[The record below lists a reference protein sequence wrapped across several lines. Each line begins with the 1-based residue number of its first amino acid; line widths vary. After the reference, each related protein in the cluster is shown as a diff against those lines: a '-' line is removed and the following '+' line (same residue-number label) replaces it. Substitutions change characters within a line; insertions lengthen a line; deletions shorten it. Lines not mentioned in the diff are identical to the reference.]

1 MKKLFIS
8 LFILLVAQASFA
20 QAEKEVSK
28 KVATAFEKHFN
39 AGEYN
44 AIFEMFSPEMKTALP
59 LDQTLTFLTN
69 VKAQAGELKS
79 LTFIK
84 YEQGMVAL
92 YKAQFDRALL
102 GLNLS
107 TDQSAKINGIFLKP
121 FQDETLP
128 TMERNASSLIL
139 PFKGEWTVFWG
150 GDTQEQNY
158 HVTTPSQKNAFDLL
172 IMDENGKSFSGDG
185 TKNEDYYAFGKE
197 LIAPAAGEVVLVVD
211 GIKDNKPGTMNLVF
225 MTGNTVII
233 KTENNEYLLFAH
245 FKQHSIQVKQGDRVT
260 QGQLLGLCGN
270 SGNSSEAHLHFHIQ
284 NVEEMAQA
292 TGIKSYFEQIKVNG
306 TFKKDYS
313 PVKGERISN

>member
-1 MKKLFIS
+1 MKKLLIS

-28 KVATAFEKHFN
+28 MVATAFEKHFN
-39 AGEYN
+39 AGEYD

-69 VKAQAGELKS
+69 VKSQVGTLKS
-79 LTFIK
+79 LTFVK
-84 YEQGMVAL
+84 YEQGSVAL

-102 GLNLS
+102 GLNMS
-107 TDQSAKINGIFLKP
+107 TDQNAKINGMLLKP
-121 FQDETLP
+121 FQDETQP
-128 TMERNASSLIL
+128 TMERNITSLIL

-172 IMDENGKSFSGDG
+172 IMDENGKSYTGDG

-197 LIAPAAGEVVLVVD
+197 LIAPAAGEVVLAVD
-211 GIKDNKPGTMNLVF
+211 GVKDNKPGTMNPIF

-233 KTENNEYLLFAH
+233 KTANNEYLLFAH
-245 FKQHSIQVKQGDRVT
+245 FKQHSIKVKQGDRVT
-260 QGQLLGLCGN
+260 QGQLLGLSGN

-306 TFKKDYS
+306 EIKKDYS